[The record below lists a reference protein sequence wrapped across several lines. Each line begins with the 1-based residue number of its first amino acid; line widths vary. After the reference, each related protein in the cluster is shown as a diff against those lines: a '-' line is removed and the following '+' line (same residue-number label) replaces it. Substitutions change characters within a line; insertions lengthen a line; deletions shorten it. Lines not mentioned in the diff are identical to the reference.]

1 MLMFRE
7 YTTFPFTTGA
17 FSFSVWLALMIS
29 LDSHSKRETA
39 YGTSA
44 TRQGVQQQ
52 LQQGICLMS
61 QL

>member
-29 LDSHSKRETA
+29 LDSHSNRETA

-52 LQQGICLMS
+52 C
-61 QL
+61 

>member
-29 LDSHSKRETA
+29 LDSHSNREPPMA
-39 YGTSA
+39 LPPHDRECNNSA
-44 TRQGVQQQ
+44 EQGGRASV
-52 LQQGICLMS
+52 
-61 QL
+61 